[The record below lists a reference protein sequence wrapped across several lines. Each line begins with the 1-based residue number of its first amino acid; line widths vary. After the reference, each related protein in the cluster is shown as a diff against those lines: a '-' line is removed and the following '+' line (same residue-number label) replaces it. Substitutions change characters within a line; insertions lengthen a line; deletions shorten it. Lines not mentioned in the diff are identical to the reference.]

1 MKNCNASRIRPRKL
15 AYGIAVMG
23 LAAAMPA
30 FAETEVE
37 ALKRELA
44 EQKQLIQKLIANQDS
59 QTRAIAKMETQSASG
74 ATAKGSSGTAIPGI
88 TFYGTVD
95 VNVASTNS
103 GFGSKTSINSG
114 GMTASSVGVK
124 GQKDL
129 GHKLRAVGE
138 VEVGFDLS
146 TGGVGNGAVTP
157 GVNATSPSS
166 GGYLGNGNQIFSRQ
180 AYAGLAS
187 DDFGTLTLGRQYTGS
202 YVAAAILGNAFGP
215 GFFGSG
221 ATFLPVVGGMPTRV
235 NNSVVYRTP
244 NLSGFSGWLTYTV
257 GSENNT
263 SLNTAV
269 GSTTTTDQAGSGWDL
284 ALFYKTGA
292 LSTALT
298 SWNVLNTS
306 FVTAGET
313 ALARKSGWQAVVNY
327 DFGFV
332 KLYGTLLSGKIS
344 GGNYENITRTLSES
358 SGWSTSAAIPFGDGT
373 IIASYSK
380 LDDKS
385 SLNKDGNLIGLAY
398 TYQLVKGTKVYGS
411 YGKLT
416 NNQKASYSLAN
427 GGDLVGNVARPG
439 FDPTGYM
446 VGVNSSF

>member
-1 MKNCNASRIRPRKL
+1 MNNHNAFPSRQRKL
-15 AYGIAVMG
+15 AYFISAIG
-23 LAAAMPA
+23 LLAAMPA

-59 QTRAIAKMETQSASG
+59 QTQAIAKMETQSASG
-74 ATAKGSSGTAIPGI
+74 ANTKASSTTAIPGI

-95 VNVASTNS
+95 VNVASVNS
-103 GFGSKTSINSG
+103 GFGAKTSVNSG

-124 GQKDL
+124 GQREL
-129 GHKLRAVGE
+129 GKGIRAVGE

-146 TGGVGNGAVTP
+146 TGGAGNGAVTP
-157 GVNATSPSS
+157 GVNATTASS

-202 YVAAAILGNAFGP
+202 YVAAAILANAFGP

-221 ATFLPVVGGMPTRV
+221 ATFLPVIGGMPTRV

-257 GSENNT
+257 GSENNV

-269 GSTTTTDQAGSGWDL
+269 GATTTTDQAGAGWDL
-284 ALFYKTGA
+284 GLFYKTGA

-313 ALARKSGWQAVVNY
+313 ALARKTGSQAVANY
-327 DFGFV
+327 DFGMV
-332 KLYGTLLSGKIS
+332 KLYGTVLSGKIS
-344 GGNYENITRTLSES
+344 GGNYENISKTLSKS
-358 SGWSTSAAIPFGDGT
+358 SGWSTSAAIPFGNST
-373 IIASYSK
+373 LIASYSK

-385 SLNKDGNLIGLAY
+385 SLNKDATLIGLAY
-398 TYQLVKGTKVYGS
+398 TYQLVKETKVYAS

-416 NNQKASYSLAN
+416 NNEKASYSLAN
-427 GGDLVGNVARPG
+427 GGDLVGNVARIG
-439 FDPTGYM
+439 FDPSGFM
-446 VGVNSSF
+446 VGINSSF

>member
-1 MKNCNASRIRPRKL
+1 
-15 AYGIAVMG
+15 MG
-23 LAAAMPA
+23 VVAAMPA

-59 QTRAIAKMETQSASG
+59 QTQAIAKMETQSATNANS
-74 ATAKGSSGTAIPGI
+74 KGSSTTSIPGI

-103 GFGSKTSINSG
+103 GFGSKTSISSG
-114 GMTASSVGVK
+114 GMRASSVGVK
-124 GQKDL
+124 GQREL
-129 GHKLRAVGE
+129 GYGISAVGQ

-146 TGGVGNGAVTP
+146 TGGVGNGAITP
-157 GVNATSPSS
+157 GVNATTASS
-166 GGYLGNGNQIFSRQ
+166 GGYSGTGNQIFSRQ

-187 DDFGTLTLGRQYTGS
+187 DDFGSLTLGRQYTGS
-202 YVAAAILGNAFGP
+202 YYAAAVLANAFGQ

-235 NNSVVYRTP
+235 NNSAVYKTP

-257 GSENNT
+257 GSENNI

-269 GSTTTTDQAGSGWDL
+269 GATTTTDQAGAGWDV
-284 ALFYKTGA
+284 ALFYRTGS
-292 LSTALT
+292 LTTAVT

-313 ALARKSGWQAVVNY
+313 ALARKTGYQAVANY

-332 KLYGTLLSGKIS
+332 KLYGTVLSGKIS
-344 GGNYENITRTLSES
+344 GGNYENITKTLSKS
-358 SGWSTSAAIPFGDGT
+358 SGWSTSAAIPFGKST
-373 IIASYSK
+373 VIASYSK
-380 LDDKS
+380 LNDKS
-385 SLNKDGNLIGLAY
+385 SLNKDGDLIGLAY
-398 TYQLVKGTKVYGS
+398 TYELVKNTTVYGS

-416 NNQKASYSLAN
+416 NNAKASYSLAN
-427 GGDLVGNVARPG
+427 GGDLVGNVARVG
-439 FDPTGYM
+439 FDPTGFM